1 MRSSGGNLV
10 NVLLTVCIFLALAGV
25 SPARAAAAPG
35 GATAQV
41 DAEGKVSARPDM
53 ATLVFE
59 VLTEAPQAQA
69 AAEENARRAETLLK
83 ALKPILGPEEK
94 LKSLG
99 YRVFPVSTY
108 NQKLRRSEIT
118 GYRAENL
125 FQVEL
130 RELSRLGSVIDTG
143 LKNGA
148 NEIRGPNFKH
158 AKLEELREQAYVAA
172 LERARRL
179 ADALAKSQNLKVTR
193 LLEVYTSPGVMP
205 AGSPRQALSKAKAAA
220 PAATTPIEVGEEE
233 IRAHIWAV
241 FELGP

>member
-1 MRSSGGNLV
+1 MRRSPRNLASLLLAV
-10 NVLLTVCIFLALAGV
+10 GMLLVLPGA
-25 SPARAAAAPG
+25 SPARTAAA

-53 ATLVFE
+53 AILVFE
-59 VLTEAPQAQA
+59 VLTEAPQAKA
-69 AAEENARRAETLLK
+69 AAEENARRADTLLK
-83 ALKPILGPEEK
+83 ALKPLLGPEEK
-94 LKSLG
+94 LKSLF

-130 RELSRLGSVIDTG
+130 RDLARLGSVIDTG

-148 NEIRGPNFKH
+148 NDIRGPNFKH
-158 AKLEELREQAYVAA
+158 AKLEELKEQAYVAA

-179 ADALAKSQNLKVTR
+179 ADALAKSQNLKVSR
-193 LLEVYTSPGVMP
+193 LLEVSTSLGVMP
-205 AGSPRQALSKAKAAA
+205 AARPMEAMRKAKAAA
-220 PAATTPIEVGEEE
+220 PAPTTPIEVGEEE

-241 FELGP
+241 FELGS